1 MRGHDHA
8 GRLHRMSEGRGRAVI
23 PGGRFQGVQ
32 ERKD

>member
-8 GRLHRMSEGRGRAVI
+8 GRLHRMSEDAGPAVI
-23 PGGRFQGVQ
+23 PGGRLQGIR